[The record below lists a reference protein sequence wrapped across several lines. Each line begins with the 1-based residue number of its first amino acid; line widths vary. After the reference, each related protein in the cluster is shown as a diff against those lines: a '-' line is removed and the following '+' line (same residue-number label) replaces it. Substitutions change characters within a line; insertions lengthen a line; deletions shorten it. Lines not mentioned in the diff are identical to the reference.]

1 MLAASGSVAA
11 ALAAAV
17 AVVALKIA
25 TAVVLRPAGPP
36 RPRLLPGSAA
46 AGWLERAERAV
57 DGIGRIAPG
66 RESSLAERFSQ
77 TRDGARET
85 VVLIR
90 RLASHELIV
99 SQVVAGIDPRM
110 AEELHRLER
119 ERADAATPEM
129 DEEIGRAI
137 QAVRDQLAARER
149 LVSTARRRSDSRVWS
164 RGWARSRSL
173 RRGARRQRRTLAWTS
188 SRTSSTRSVRALPRP
203 TRSHG

>member
-1 MLAASGSVAA
+1 MLQPRSDRLPVAAVAVATSVVTALLGVPLLAAIAIGAGIMVASILAALTAHVRWTVIAIRVRSEARDLTGPLLGLLVALA

-36 RPRLLPGSAA
+36 RPRLLLGSAA

-77 TRDGARET
+77 TREGARET

-119 ERADAATPEM
+119 ERADAATSEM
-129 DEEIGRAI
+129 
-137 QAVRDQLAARER
+137 
-149 LVSTARRRSDSRVWS
+149 
-164 RGWARSRSL
+164 
-173 RRGARRQRRTLAWTS
+173 
-188 SRTSSTRSVRALPRP
+188 
-203 TRSHG
+203 